1 MALDVATFKTIFPE
15 FTDAGDP
22 MIVLYIQDAS
32 QRVNPAFGN
41 LFDRAHAVMTA
52 KMLAQSSF
60 GQQARLVST
69 TGRSTY
75 DDQWDNLAYS
85 FNAGGTVL

>member
-1 MALDVATFKTIFPE
+1 MDVDGFKAMYPE

-22 MIVLYIQDAS
+22 LIALYLTDAAS
-32 QRVNPAFGN
+32 GVNPAFADVN
-41 LFDRAHAVMTA
+41 LVDRATGIMCAR
-52 KMLAQSSF
+52 MLAQTPF
-60 GQQARLVST
+60 GQNARMLSK

-75 DDQWDNLAYS
+75 DDAWDNLAYA

>member
-1 MALDVATFKTIFPE
+1 MALDVASFKVVFPE
-15 FTDAGDP
+15 FTDAGDA
-22 MIVLYIQDAS
+22 MIALYIQDAS
-32 QRVNPAFGN
+32 QRVNVAFGS
-41 LFDRAHAVMTA
+41 LFDRAHAIMTA

-60 GQQARLVST
+60 GQQARLLSK

-75 DDQWDNLAYS
+75 DDQLDNLAYT

>member
-1 MALDVATFKTIFPE
+1 MALDVASFKVVFPE
-15 FTDAGDP
+15 FTDAGDT
-22 MIVLYIQDAS
+22 MIALYIQDAS
-32 QRVNPAFGN
+32 QRVNVAFGS
-41 LFDRAHAVMTA
+41 LFDRAHAIMTA

-60 GQQARLVST
+60 GQQARLLSK

-75 DDQWDNLAYS
+75 DDQWDNLAYT

>member
-22 MIVLYIQDAS
+22 MIALYIQDAS
-32 QRVNPAFGN
+32 QRINVAFDT
-41 LFDRAHAVMTA
+41 LFDRAHAIMA
-52 KMLAQSSF
+52 ARMLAQSSF
-60 GQQARLVST
+60 GQQARLVSK

-75 DDQWDNLAYS
+75 DDQWDNLAYA

>member
-1 MALDVATFKTIFPE
+1 MALDVASFKVVFPE
-15 FTDAGDP
+15 FTDAGDT
-22 MIVLYIQDAS
+22 MIALYIQDAS
-32 QRVNPAFGN
+32 QRVNVAFGS
-41 LFDRAHAVMTA
+41 LFDRAHAIMTA

-60 GQQARLVST
+60 GQQARLLSK

-75 DDQWDNLAYS
+75 DDQCDNLAYT

>member
-1 MALDVATFKTIFPE
+1 MALDVATFKVIFPE
-15 FTDAGDP
+15 FTDAGDT
-22 MIVLYIQDAS
+22 MLALYIQDAS
-32 QRVNPAFGN
+32 QRVNPVFGT

-52 KMLAQSSF
+52 RMLARTPF
-60 GQQARLVST
+60 GQQARLVSK

-75 DDQWDNLAYS
+75 DDEWDNLAYA